1 MNEPVVQYAG
11 CIIANGH
18 VLTQIEPLIPHEVL
32 DVINWSSDMSVDD
45 IVAGIK
51 LHDAAFH
58 EKYYAPSVA
67 QNRRLRFVASIDLT
81 AFPRIRARVHPA
93 LVDEEHPAYSA
104 KDDEI
109 AFGLSSL
116 LYQVKNPALNSPST
130 AIATNHLDPLQ
141 PRPLVL
147 KGSGTGASAGATG
160 VLRDVVT
167 ILNTLNGKHHL

>member
-1 MNEPVVQYAG
+1 MKQLVMQYVA

-18 VLTQIEPLIPHEVL
+18 VVLQIEPLIPHEVL
-32 DVINWSSDMSVDD
+32 DAINWSSDMSVDD

-51 LHDAAFH
+51 PYDAAFH
-58 EKYYAPSVA
+58 DKYYAFAVA
-67 QNRRLRFVASIDLT
+67 QNRRLRFVASIDLS

-116 LYQVKNPALNSPST
+116 LYQVNNPALNSVS
-130 AIATNHLDPLQ
+130 AMATDLLDSVQ